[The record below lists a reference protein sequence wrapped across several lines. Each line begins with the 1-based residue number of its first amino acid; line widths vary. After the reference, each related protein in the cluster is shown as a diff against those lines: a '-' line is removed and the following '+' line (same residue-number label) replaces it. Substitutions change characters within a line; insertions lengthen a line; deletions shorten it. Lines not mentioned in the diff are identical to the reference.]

1 MTKSM
6 LTVNV
11 SPKLIV
17 TQTSTYKLYYKT
29 FSSENWR
36 EYAKFVLQSSGH
48 LQYTML
54 RAYAKLSIS

>member
-17 TQTSTYKLYYKT
+17 TQTCTYHSKLYYKNT
-29 FSSENWR
+29 FIL
-36 EYAKFVLQSSGH
+36 KFGEIRKNCTS
-48 LQYTML
+48 
-54 RAYAKLSIS
+54 KLVAILKILC